1 MSFGRAQQ
9 LTVVSGS
16 LQLEGVEARPKISRD
31 DRAFLDHL
39 KKINDTFY
47 DQVRIADQKA
57 AYIFTFM
64 VAFLVTSAEGRA
76 VFDPVRYTTGNFISM
91 GLSGVLALSVA
102 VSLIAAILVVLPR
115 NGASGTSLYWNAWP
129 ANRAVFLGALE
140 AEEPGYLFNQYLG
153 NVDALSAIN
162 RAKYRYVAWAFRAL
176 MVTVIAYCLVLAW
189 GAPVPAAG

>member
-1 MSFGRAQQ
+1 MSSGRAQQ

-16 LQLEGVEARPKISRD
+16 LQMQGVEAPPKTGRD

-76 VFDPVRYTTGNFISM
+76 VFDPARYESGNLVSM
-91 GLSGVLALSVA
+91 GLSGALALSVA
-102 VSLIAAILVVLPR
+102 VSLVAAILVVLPR

-129 ANRAVFLGALE
+129 ANRALFLGALE
-140 AEEPGYLFNQYLG
+140 GEQPGYVFNQYLG